1 MVKLKNKTGK
11 GTGKR
16 ANLIRKEMQ
25 QNMQTAKNAIP
36 IWIMPVDKVIEQ
48 YPFSEIPQFDIA
60 IMDESSQS
68 SILSITALMR
78 GKKLVIVGDDK
89 QISPISVGIPIEDIK
104 DLQNKYLKSTRL
116 GVGFD
121 METSLYDLAQNVCGS
136 KKVVLKEHFRCL
148 PEIIEFSNINFYSS
162 QINCLKVRSNKNK
175 IKNPIKSY
183 FIEDAVIKNAGT
195 NLINEKEIEKIIEL
209 LKEFEANEDYSGKTV
224 GIIVLQNSNAQIKAI
239 NNSIWKN
246 LSTEFI
252 KNINLKVGTTYDFQG
267 DE

>member
-1 MVKLKNKTGK
+1 MLTNKVRYQQEEKEIVVKLIEVKSWYNQINNMDNAICRSLSEWLSLKTKLGK

-104 DLQNKYLKSTRL
+104 DLQNKYLKS
-116 GVGFD
+116 
-121 METSLYDLAQNVCGS
+121 
-136 KKVVLKEHFRCL
+136 
-148 PEIIEFSNINFYSS
+148 IN
-162 QINCLKVRSNKNK
+162 
-175 IKNPIKSY
+175 
-183 FIEDAVIKNAGT
+183 
-195 NLINEKEIEKIIEL
+195 
-209 LKEFEANEDYSGKTV
+209 
-224 GIIVLQNSNAQIKAI
+224 
-239 NNSIWKN
+239 
-246 LSTEFI
+246 
-252 KNINLKVGTTYDFQG
+252 
-267 DE
+267 